1 VTDRRPAA
9 LDWLLLVVLV
19 IDSVLLAL
27 VEVFFLPLRLDG
39 TLLPDVGQVPF
50 PVTAVLA
57 LVTMPLLI
65 SRAARV
71 STRLLVAGAPL
82 WVWLATIAVVGTVG
96 VENMVLLQDWR
107 TLLLL
112 ACGAL
117 PAAVA
122 LGNSMGRRSA
132 AARQVSARESS
143 SGNDDAAGSRAGR
156 TG

>member
-1 VTDRRPAA
+1 VTGRRPGW
-9 LDWLLLVVLV
+9 LDWVILAVLV
-19 IDSVLLAL
+19 IDSVVLAL

-39 TLLPDVGQVPF
+39 TLLPDLGQVPF
-50 PVTAVLA
+50 PITVVLA

-65 SRAARV
+65 TRAASV
-71 STRLLVAGAPL
+71 SGRLLVAGAPL

-96 VENMVLLQDWR
+96 VENAVLLQDWR

-132 AARQVSARESS
+132 ARRSVSEPGSS
-143 SGNDDAAGSRAGR
+143 TGSGDAARSRASR